1 MDLSQ
6 GKKTKRVTTT
16 MAEQSYFIED
26 LSAGM
31 EATYSRVASREDI
44 DMFAQVSGDTNPL
57 HLDEAY
63 AATTMFNGCIAHG
76 MLSAGYISKVLGTQL
91 PGPGAIYLSQSLKF
105 KAPVRPG
112 DEVETKVEITA
123 LDEARRRVTVNC
135 ECRVGETVVVSGE
148 AQLLVPAR
156 PAEG

>member
-1 MDLSQ
+1 
-6 GKKTKRVTTT
+6 

-112 DEVETKVEITA
+112 DQVDTKVAITDM
-123 LDEARRRVTVNC
+123 DENRRRVTVQC

-156 PAEG
+156 PAES

>member
-1 MDLSQ
+1 M
-6 GKKTKRVTTT
+6 TTQT
-16 MAEQSYFIED
+16 YFIED
-26 LSAGM
+26 LSTGM
-31 EATYSRVASREDI
+31 QASYSRVASREDI
-44 DMFAQVSGDTNPL
+44 DQFAEVSGDTNPL

-76 MLSAGYISKVLGTQL
+76 MLSASYISKVLGTQL
-91 PGPGAIYLSQSLKF
+91 PGPGAIYLSQNLKF

-112 DEVETKVEITA
+112 DQVDTQVEITD
-123 LDEARRRVTVNC
+123 LDETRRRVTVQC
-135 ECRVGETVVVSGE
+135 ECRVGETVVVAGE

>member
-1 MDLSQ
+1 
-6 GKKTKRVTTT
+6 
-16 MAEQSYFIED
+16 MAQESYFIED

-31 EATYSRVASREDI
+31 EASYSRVASREDI
-44 DMFAQVSGDTNPL
+44 DLFAQVSGDTNPL

-63 AATTMFNGCIAHG
+63 AATTMFDGCIAHG

-112 DEVETKVEITA
+112 EQVDTRVEITA
-123 LDEARRRVTVNC
+123 LDASRRRVTVHC
-135 ECRVGETVVVSGE
+135 ECRVGDTVVVSGE

-156 PAEG
+156 PVEA

>member
-1 MDLSQ
+1 
-6 GKKTKRVTTT
+6 
-16 MAEQSYFIED
+16 MAEQTYFIDD
-26 LSAGM
+26 LNAGM
-31 EATYSRVASREDI
+31 EASYSRVVSREDI
-44 DMFAQVSGDTNPL
+44 DTFAEVSGDSNPL

-76 MLSAGYISKVLGTQL
+76 MLSASYISKVLGTQL

-112 DEVETKVEITA
+112 DQVDTRVEITD
-123 LDEARRRVTVNC
+123 LDAQRRRVTVAC

-156 PAEG
+156 PDGA

>member
-1 MDLSQ
+1 MS
-6 GKKTKRVTTT
+6 
-16 MAEQSYFIED
+16 AQSYFIED
-26 LSAGM
+26 LSTGM
-31 EATYSRVASREDI
+31 QATSSRVASRKDI
-44 DMFAQVSGDTNPL
+44 DIFAEVSGDSNPL

-76 MLSAGYISKVLGTQL
+76 MLSASYISKVLGTQL

-112 DEVETKVEITA
+112 DQVDTQVEVTG
-123 LDEARRRVTVNC
+123 LDEGRRRVTLHC
-135 ECRVGETVVVSGE
+135 ECRVGETVVLSGE

>member
-1 MDLSQ
+1 
-6 GKKTKRVTTT
+6 

-112 DEVETKVEITA
+112 DQVDTRVEITG
-123 LDEARRRVTVNC
+123 LDEARRRVTVTC

-156 PAEG
+156 PAQG

>member
-1 MDLSQ
+1 
-6 GKKTKRVTTT
+6 

-31 EATYSRVASREDI
+31 EATYARVASREDI

-112 DEVETKVEITA
+112 DQVDTRVEITG

-156 PAEG
+156 PAQG

>member
-1 MDLSQ
+1 
-6 GKKTKRVTTT
+6 

-112 DEVETKVEITA
+112 DQVDTRVEITA

-156 PAEG
+156 PAQG

>member
-1 MDLSQ
+1 
-6 GKKTKRVTTT
+6 
-16 MAEQSYFIED
+16 MAEQGYFIED

-44 DMFAQVSGDTNPL
+44 DMFAEVSGDTNPL
-57 HLDEAY
+57 HLDETY

-112 DEVETKVEITA
+112 EQVDTRVEITA
-123 LDEARRRVTVNC
+123 LDARRRRVTMQC
-135 ECRVGETVVVSGE
+135 ECKVGETVVVAGE

-156 PAEG
+156 PAEA

>member
-1 MDLSQ
+1 
-6 GKKTKRVTTT
+6 
-16 MAEQSYFIED
+16 MAEQTYFIED

-31 EATYSRVASREDI
+31 ESSSSRVVSREDI
-44 DMFAQVSGDTNPL
+44 DTFAEVSGDTNPL

-76 MLSAGYISKVLGTQL
+76 MLSAAYISKVLGTQL

-112 DEVETKVEITA
+112 DKVDTRVEITD
-123 LDEARRRVTVNC
+123 LDAARRRVTVAC
-135 ECRVGETVVVSGE
+135 ECRVGETVVVAGE

>member
-1 MDLSQ
+1 MADQ
-6 GKKTKRVTTT
+6 G
-16 MAEQSYFIED
+16 YFIED

-44 DMFAQVSGDTNPL
+44 DMFAEVSGDTNPL

-112 DEVETKVEITA
+112 EQVDTRVEITD
-123 LDEARRRVTVNC
+123 LDERRRRVTVHC
-135 ECRVGETVVVSGE
+135 ECKVGETVVVAGE

-156 PAEG
+156 PVEA

>member
-1 MDLSQ
+1 
-6 GKKTKRVTTT
+6 

-57 HLDEAY
+57 HLDEAF

-112 DEVETKVEITA
+112 DQVDTRVEITA

-156 PAEG
+156 PAQG

>member
-1 MDLSQ
+1 
-6 GKKTKRVTTT
+6 
-16 MAEQSYFIED
+16 MAEQTYFIED

-31 EATYSRVASREDI
+31 EASSSRVVSRNDI
-44 DMFAQVSGDTNPL
+44 DVFAEVSGDSNPL

-76 MLSAGYISKVLGTQL
+76 MLSAAYISKVLGTQL

-112 DEVETKVEITA
+112 DQVDTRVEITDMDA
-123 LDEARRRVTVNC
+123 QRRRVTLAC
-135 ECRVGETVVVSGE
+135 ECRVGETVVVAGE

>member
-1 MDLSQ
+1 
-6 GKKTKRVTTT
+6 

-112 DEVETKVEITA
+112 DQVDTHVEITA
-123 LDEARRRVTVNC
+123 LDETRRRVTVNC

-156 PAEG
+156 PAEA